1 MNVTIVLPSLN
12 PDEKLNM
19 VVEGLLA
26 EGFSDIVIVNDGS
39 DNEHMEPFKL
49 AAAHPE
55 VTLLTHEVN
64 RGKGRALKT
73 AFSHILERERRT
85 EGVITVDGDNQHTPK
100 DIRRCAEAMLEK
112 QKVILGCRDFSGK
125 EIPWKSRVGNI
136 GTSLVFRLFCGIRLS
151 DTQTGLRGIPC
162 RYLSR
167 MCEVEGERFEYETQ
181 MLLAFK
187 KYHIDFEEIGI
198 ETVYL
203 EDNAST
209 HFHPLWDSLK
219 IYRVIFKFMLSS
231 GASFLI
237 DYGIYTLLVFLI
249 GGSLSRSLR
258 LFIATFAARAVSS
271 VCNYTMNK
279 KAVFKSRASVGRSLA
294 RYYTLCVLQTG
305 ISYGMVYLLSYLCKA
320 GSFLEVVLKLGVDV
334 VLFVISFQIQKRWV
348 FREKQE

>member
-26 EGFSDIVIVNDGS
+26 EGFGDIVIVNDGS
-39 DNEHMEPFKL
+39 DKEHMEPFRL

-64 RGKGRALKT
+64 KGKGRALKT
-73 AFSHILERERRT
+73 AFSHILGRQQGT
-85 EGVITVDGDNQHTPK
+85 EGVVTVDGDNQHTPK
-100 DIRRCAEAMLEK
+100 DIKSCAEAMLK
-112 QKVILGCRDFSGK
+112 KGKVILGCRDFHGK

-136 GTSLVFRLFCGIRLS
+136 STSLVFRLFCGIRLS
-151 DTQTGLRGIPC
+151 DTQTGLRAIPY
-162 RYLSR
+162 RYLGR
-167 MCEVEGERFEYETQ
+167 MCQVEGERFEYETQ

-187 KYHIDFEEIGI
+187 KYHIDFEEVRI

-209 HFHPLWDSLK
+209 HFHPIRDSLK
-219 IYRVIFKFMLSS
+219 IYGVIFKFMISS
-231 GASFLI
+231 GTSFLI

-249 GGSLSRSLR
+249 RESLSRSLR

-271 VCNYTMNK
+271 ICNYTMNK
-279 KAVFKSRASVGRSLA
+279 KAVFKSKASVGSSLA
-294 RYYTLCVLQTG
+294 RYYLLCVLQTAV
-305 ISYGMVYLLSYLCKA
+305 SYGMVYLLSCLCRA
-320 GSFLEVVLKLGVDV
+320 GSFMEVVLKLAVDV
-334 VLFVISFQIQKRWV
+334 VLFVISFQIQRRWV